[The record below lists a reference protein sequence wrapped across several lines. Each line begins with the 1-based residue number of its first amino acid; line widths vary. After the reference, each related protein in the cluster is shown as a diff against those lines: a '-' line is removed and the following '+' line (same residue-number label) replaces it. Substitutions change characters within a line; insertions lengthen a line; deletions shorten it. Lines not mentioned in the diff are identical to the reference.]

1 MNEYA
6 FKREECVKV
15 LEKLLCDL
23 IDEAETI
30 KHYTVSVHEVLNNVE
45 NSPTRMNTLKRLE
58 HIIAEEMEHI
68 MLLGQCYSDMTNI
81 AVEVYNDVP
90 NKSVQSIPLQQ

>member
-23 IDEAETI
+23 IDEAETV
-30 KHYTVSVHEVLNNVE
+30 KHYTVSVHDVLNNVE
-45 NSPTRMNTLKRLE
+45 NSPTRINTLKRLE

-81 AVEVYNDVP
+81 DVEVYSDVP